1 MKMAETT
8 KKNRSATVGID
19 KLYYAILQSD
29 TETSVVYEK
38 EVRLPFVQTVKIET
52 EQEIAKAFADNKV
65 AEMAVSTG
73 VSTVEFQFHALPL
86 EDRVALLGLE
96 DEDGLVIQRSQV
108 NPPYV
113 AVVLEKTKGDGSVE
127 LVGLT
132 KGMFTLPPTEAQT
145 KEDKLEFG
153 SDTISGEFGGRIF
166 DDAAQVFCHV
176 EKGDVAKR
184 EKFMNKVFRP
194 SDQGGVEP
202 PTGE

>member
-1 MKMAETT
+1 MKMAEET

-19 KLYYAILQSD
+19 KFYYAVLQSD
-29 TETSVVYEK
+29 TEESVVYEK
-38 EVRLPFVQTVKIET
+38 EVRLPFVQNVNIET
-52 EQEIAKAFADNKV
+52 EQEIAKSFGDNKV

-113 AVVLEKTKGDGSVE
+113 AVVLEKTKGDGSAE

-145 KEDKLEFG
+145 KEDSLEFG
-153 SDTISGEFGGRIF
+153 SDTISGEFSGRVY
-166 DDAAQVFCHV
+166 DDAAQVFAHV
-176 EKGDVAKR
+176 KKGDEAMR
-184 EKFMNKVFRP
+184 QKFMNKVFRP
-194 SDQGGVEP
+194 SEQAEQGGVE
-202 PTGE
+202 G

>member
-1 MKMAETT
+1 MAEET

-19 KLYYAILQSD
+19 KFYYAVLQSD
-29 TETSVVYEK
+29 TEESVVYEK
-38 EVRLPFVQTVKIET
+38 EVRLPFVQNVNIET
-52 EQEIAKAFADNKV
+52 EQEIAKAFGDNKV

-113 AVVLEKTKGDGSVE
+113 AVVLEKTKGDGSAE

-145 KEDKLEFG
+145 KEDSLEFG
-153 SDTISGEFGGRIF
+153 SDTISGEFSGRVY
-166 DDAAQVFCHV
+166 DDAAQVFAHV
-176 EKGDVAKR
+176 KKGDEAMR
-184 EKFMNKVFRP
+184 QKFMNKVFRP
-194 SDQGGVEP
+194 SEQAEQGGVE
-202 PTGE
+202 G

>member
-1 MKMAETT
+1 MKMAEET

-19 KLYYAILQSD
+19 KFYYAVLQSD
-29 TETSVVYEK
+29 TEESVVYEK
-38 EVRLPFVQTVKIET
+38 EVRLPFVQNVNIET
-52 EQEIAKAFADNKV
+52 EQEIAKAFGDNKV

-113 AVVLEKTKGDGSVE
+113 AVVLEKTKGDGSAE

-145 KEDKLEFG
+145 KEDSLEFG
-153 SDTISGEFGGRIF
+153 SDTISGEFSGRVY
-166 DDAAQVFCHV
+166 DDAAQVFAHV
-176 EKGDVAKR
+176 KKGDETIR
-184 EKFMNKVFRP
+184 QKFMNKVFRP
-194 SDQGGVEP
+194 AEQAEQGGVE
-202 PTGE
+202 G

>member
-1 MKMAETT
+1 MAETT

-19 KLYYAILQSD
+19 KLHYAILQSD
-29 TETSVVYEK
+29 TEESVVYEK
-38 EVRLPFVQTVKIET
+38 EVRLPFVQTVNIET
-52 EQEIAKAFADNKV
+52 EQEIAKAFGDNKV

-73 VSTVEFQFHALPL
+73 VSSVEFQFHALPL

-113 AVVLEKTKGDGSVE
+113 AVVLEKTKGDGSAE

-145 KEDKLEFG
+145 KEDSLEFG
-153 SDTISGEFGGRIF
+153 SDTISGEFSGRIF
-166 DDAAQVFCHV
+166 DDVAQVFCHV
-176 EKGDVAKR
+176 ETGDDAKR
-184 EKFMNKVFRP
+184 QKFMNKVFRP

-202 PTGE
+202 PSGE